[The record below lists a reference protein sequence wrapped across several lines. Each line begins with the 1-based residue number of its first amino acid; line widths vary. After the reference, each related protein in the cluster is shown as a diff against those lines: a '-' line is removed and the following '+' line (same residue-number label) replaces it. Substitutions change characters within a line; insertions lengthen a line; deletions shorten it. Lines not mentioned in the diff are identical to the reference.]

1 MSKESSVFL
10 LLSSRPSSIV
20 KEYIGNNSFFAIPD
34 SLDLLNNVS
43 RLEEE
48 DKKMITSFSLTSK
61 WNGLPL
67 VDLKMPVS
75 IDLGSLPN
83 NIINFINNS
92 VLLQNNESLN
102 TTNANDYIANVF
114 FNLVKIEFFDGF
126 EKDVNDFYDLQ
137 QPIFKILTKERFEN
151 LPTGSSLIT
160 VKVFI
165 DFLSMFGFQ
174 GLQIKD
180 NQIVNKIKIIKRT

>member
-1 MSKESSVFL
+1 M
-10 LLSSRPSSIV
+10 
-20 KEYIGNNSFFAIPD
+20 GDNSFFATPD

-43 RLEEE
+43 MLEEE
-48 DKKMITSFSLTSK
+48 DKKAITSFSLSSK

-67 VDLKMPVS
+67 VNLRMPVS
-75 IDLGSLPN
+75 IDRGSLPN
-83 NIINFINNS
+83 NVINFIDS
-92 VLLQNNESLN
+92 SLLLQNNESLN

-114 FNLVKIEFFDGF
+114 FNLVKIEIFDGF
-126 EKDVNDFYDLQ
+126 ERNNVTGFYDLQ

-165 DFLSMFGFQ
+165 DFLSMFFNSQ